1 MSFSSSSTDGRS
13 NHCTF
18 SCAQRS
24 CWFYQKFSSSLRK
37 HQLNT
42 IIYVCIISSA
52 KRFLAGKFGSFAQF
66 SRHDGHSLFP
76 SLIFSMTQIYS
87 LIITHCTQITA
98 GHLYQG
104 LDQSPQFFNLKMKW
118 ENFQAL
124 IWKLKFPSIFTLS
137 FSFFSSCSFDCKSTL
152 RLSISISLAQVNVS
166 SESSDFPQV
175 WGVFSCFFLKIRN
188 HWKWIVNSWVIGKN

>member
-1 MSFSSSSTDGRS
+1 MPNFLDTMDI
-13 NHCTF
+13 HCSLVLFFLTTIHK
-18 SCAQRS
+18 
-24 CWFYQKFSSSLRK
+24 YNVLGTIGKFSL
-37 HQLNT
+37 L
-42 IIYVCIISSA
+42 
-52 KRFLAGKFGSFAQF
+52 
-66 SRHDGHSLFP
+66 
-76 SLIFSMTQIYS
+76 SMTQIYS

-175 WGVFSCFFLKIRN
+175 WGVFLWFFLKIRN